1 MKKKCSKNRNVYCEF
16 SNFEHAWMEFAY
28 SYVYANLHFIDSRLD
43 LSSQSSHL
51 QFDLNHFQGCSVIL
65 HASVSRNL

>member
-1 MKKKCSKNRNVYCEF
+1 
-16 SNFEHAWMEFAY
+16 MEFAY

-51 QFDLNHFQGCSVIL
+51 QFDLNHFQGSSVIL